1 MTVSGVPF
9 PELIQPAAVL
19 EDRIRLTAIGDDQIS
34 YAARDLRLILSAQR
48 PTFVPRD
55 LACELVE
62 PVASSWQTGPPVLGT
77 DTRCLPE
84 AHARL
89 FCPAMSGSSVAA
101 VKQKPALS
109 LPKMG
114 IGQLADCIALQ

>member
-1 MTVSGVPF
+1 MARKRFMRGGTRRITVVW
-9 PELIQPAAVL
+9 V
-19 EDRIRLTAIGDDQIS
+19 AI
-34 YAARDLRLILSAQR
+34 ILSAQR
-48 PTFVPRD
+48 PAFVPRD
-55 LACELVE
+55 LGCELVE
-62 PVASSWQTGPPVLGT
+62 PVASSWQIGPPALWT
-77 DTRCLPE
+77 DIRCLPG
-84 AHARL
+84 AHVGL